1 MTFSLTILGSS
12 SAIPTLTRNPSAH
25 LLNVNERF
33 FLIDCAEGTQLQIRR
48 FHVHLQRI
56 QRIFI
61 SHLHGDHYYG
71 LIGLINTLHLLGR
84 KDELHLYG
92 PPVLKDII
100 DIQLQASQTTLNYPL
115 VFYPLSFSGYNLIF
129 EDDKVTVHSFPLIHS
144 VPTCGFIF
152 RQKNQGRKLRKDKV
166 NELSIP
172 IAAMHN
178 IKEGQDYIDEQGRVF
193 KNDDIT
199 RDPPA
204 PKSYAY
210 CSDTAYDEEILP
222 IIRNCDLLYHEA
234 TFMQKMVA
242 SAQDKRHSTTIEAAT
257 LAKKAMVKK
266 LLIGHFSARYDDLQP
281 LLDEAR
287 TIFPDTILAEDG
299 MSFPI

>member
-1 MTFSLTILGSS
+1 MSFKVTILGSS

-25 LLNVNERF
+25 LLNVNERLY
-33 FLIDCAEGTQLQIRR
+33 LIDCAEGTQLQIRR
-48 FHVHLQRI
+48 FHVHFQRI

-92 PPVLKDII
+92 PPLLKDII
-100 DIQLQASQTTLNYPL
+100 DIQMRASQTTLNYPL
-115 VFYPLSFSGYNLIF
+115 VFYPLSFSGYNMIF

-152 RQKNQGRKLRKDKV
+152 RQKIQDRKLRKDKV
-166 NELSIP
+166 NELRIP
-172 IAAMHN
+172 ITAMHN
-178 IKEGQDYIDEQGRVF
+178 IKEV
-193 KNDDIT
+193 
-199 RDPPA
+199 

-266 LLIGHFSARYDDLQP
+266 LLIGHFSARY
-281 LLDEAR
+281 
-287 TIFPDTILAEDG
+287 
-299 MSFPI
+299 